1 MIQVGSN
8 NSKRSNKMTT
18 KVALIG
24 ASGKIG
30 SMIAAEL
37 LARGHQVTGIAR
49 NPEKIAVAG
58 LQATAKADFTTP
70 VEMAAVLKGH
80 DAVISAASF
89 IPGQAEQLIASIR
102 GSGVK
107 RFLMVGGAASLE
119 TEPGGKK
126 IIDTIELP
134 EAWKAPIMEG
144 IRTLTLLR
152 PVQDVD
158 WTFFSPAVQ
167 IGPGERTG
175 VFRLGKDV
183 IVKDAASVSK
193 ISYDDYAIAM
203 VDELER
209 GEHLKARFTI
219 GY

>member
-1 MIQVGSN
+1 MG
-8 NSKRSNKMTT
+8 K

-30 SMIAAEL
+30 SKIAAEL
-37 LARGHQVTGIAR
+37 LQRGHQVTGIAR
-49 NPEKIAVAG
+49 NPEKISPQPGVNTVKG
-58 LQATAKADFTTP
+58 DFTDPQT
-70 VEMAAVLKGH
+70 MAQALKGH

-89 IPGQAEQLIASIR
+89 IPDQAEKLIASIR

-119 TEPGGKK
+119 VEPGKK
-126 IIDTIELP
+126 VIDTIQLP
-134 EAWKAPIMEG
+134 DAWKGPVMEG
-144 IRTLTLLR
+144 IRTLKLLR
-152 PVQDVD
+152 EVNDVD
-158 WTFFSPAVQ
+158 WTFFSPAIQ

-175 VFRLGKDV
+175 KFRLGKEQV
-183 IVKDAASVSK
+183 VKDAADVSK

-203 VDELER
+203 VDELEQSNN
-209 GEHLKARFTI
+209 LKARFTI